1 MLNKTK
7 TSIIVAIDDK
17 LGIGAKNR
25 MLWRLK
31 TDFAHF
37 KAVTMS
43 HPIIMGRKTHESI
56 GRALPGRANIIITR
70 DQNYSTPGC
79 QIVYSLDEAIK
90 FAQSQSG
97 AEEIFIIGGGEIFKQ
112 AIEQNL
118 VGKLYLTK
126 VKGDFN
132 AEIFFPPYA
141 HIFTKIIASRSDLEG
156 DYQLTFE
163 ERSQ

>member
-37 KAVTMS
+37 KVVTMG

-56 GRALPGRANIIITR
+56 GRALPGRANIVITR

-79 QIVYSLDEAIK
+79 NVVHSLAEAIS

-112 AIEQNL
+112 ALEQNL
-118 VGKLYLTK
+118 VDKLYLTK
-126 VKGDFN
+126 VKGDFK

>member
-1 MLNKTK
+1 MKI
-7 TSIIVAIDDK
+7 SIIVALDDK

-25 MLWRLK
+25 MLWGIEK
-31 TDFAHF
+31 DFIHF
-37 KAVTMS
+37 KEVTMG

-56 GRALPGRANIIITR
+56 GRVLPGRANIIITR

-90 FAQSQSG
+90 FARSQLG
-97 AEEIFIIGGGEIFKQ
+97 ADEIFIIGGGEIFKQ
-112 AIEQNL
+112 ALEQNL
-118 VGKLYLTK
+118 VDKLYLTK

-132 AEIFFPPYA
+132 GEIFFPPYEQ
-141 HIFTKIIASRSDLEG
+141 IFPKIITSSSELEG